1 VGIVTREIER
11 RMRSI
16 TTTGYFVLVAA
27 MIIFVA
33 FSGFNYLADEDY
45 RKTLKQNAITATHDR
60 QSIKTMIQV
69 GNDQKAALENNLFA
83 ILSQVYYLANQANL
97 SQARGQAILAD
108 WNHTFDVMVD
118 NQVAIGK
125 HFNIS
130 GVRDR

>member
-1 VGIVTREIER
+1 
-11 RMRSI
+11 MRSL
-16 TTTGYFVLVAA
+16 TSTGYFVLLAA

-45 RKTLKQNAITATHDR
+45 RKTLKQNAIMATHDR
-60 QSIKTMIQV
+60 QSIKNMIQV

-83 ILSQVYYLANQANL
+83 ILSQVYYLANQANQ
-97 SQARGQAILAD
+97 SQARGEAIIAD
-108 WNHTFDVMVD
+108 WNHTLDVVID

>member
-1 VGIVTREIER
+1 
-11 RMRSI
+11 
-16 TTTGYFVLVAA
+16 
-27 MIIFVA
+27 VA